1 MLIYLNLSVTNQH
14 FEVDIFRESVIVGND
29 AIFSCSVPSFVAD
42 FVRVDSWVDS
52 EGNLLTRAI
61 SGNEETFSP
70 TFTRCMSSGFNF
82 ISSFSYEPEI

>member
-1 MLIYLNLSVTNQH
+1 MDVDFYLNLSVTNQH
-14 FEVDIFRESVIVGND
+14 FEVDIFRESVIIGND

-70 TFTRCMSSGFNF
+70 DAFTCCMF
-82 ISSFSYEPEI
+82 